1 MRKGLIASLM
11 WLGMLAGCNSEPSYS
26 RLTFVTLNYTP
37 WDLDNV
43 RITDS
48 EGRSASIGSIGVGGG
63 EGSGSCCYTL
73 KGTDFTVTWRGAD
86 GEEVRKHVYDGRVD
100 EVIFNKT
107 TSVHLPATEIPKGEG
122 PLYLQL
128 HIYPDE
134 HMEIALSRKLLGQT
148 RIPLVDATDWLY
160 DQHREAL
167 KNYRSRSELLRVLA
181 KVARVAWI
189 KYRIEEKDDM
199 KQYMY
204 MYFTVA
210 SNFDSDP
217 DIATI
222 LSRPDRKPGD
232 FGREI
237 KNLPGGK
244 MENLKAKGSPPG
256 EKDLS
261 SSLRSD

>member
-1 MRKGLIASLM
+1 
-11 WLGMLAGCNSEPSYS
+11 
-26 RLTFVTLNYTP
+26 
-37 WDLDNV
+37 
-43 RITDS
+43 
-48 EGRSASIGSIGVGGG
+48 
-63 EGSGSCCYTL
+63 
-73 KGTDFTVTWRGAD
+73 
-86 GEEVRKHVYDGRVD
+86 
-100 EVIFNKT
+100 
-107 TSVHLPATEIPKGEG
+107 
-122 PLYLQL
+122 
-128 HIYPDE
+128 
-134 HMEIALSRKLLGQT
+134 
-148 RIPLVDATDWLY
+148 
-160 DQHREAL
+160 
-167 KNYRSRSELLRVLA
+167 
-181 KVARVAWI
+181 
-189 KYRIEEKDDM
+189 M